1 MMRCGFHTLSEE
13 KCKKLVQ
20 EVTVFDY
27 MDFQDF
33 TDFSEKAILEE
44 RKGYRQLL
52 KTWEPNSCDNF
63 VDPVDN
69 VKSFMKMLKVICTR
83 KSVLDILDV
92 AGLKDEPCNSPQE
105 MLRFLAAYQACEG
118 FSKQDNTCYIN
129 VNNEVSSLRAAFK
142 SCEEKPHA
150 VGPEGRLIDPKSL
163 SFGLLRF
170 GGIYFVE
177 AWRAMKHYQKA
188 CAAGVSFYEFLVCAR
203 RVRETQLQQVAEY
216 VETICGEGEN
226 FIEELRSLCRP
237 LGFTLQ
243 KVEVVE
249 ICQEKGIGLDGPLSL
264 DCAWDFAEHVRSC
277 HGFRKAEQAELV
289 QSFLK
294 FSQGEAELAVLKILE
309 LLNWLGLGGA
319 LEEAHQMLRQ
329 VDFNDNGVLDET
341 EFLRLMRL
349 QKETSVRASR
359 IFAALAE
366 CDIFTENHLLEVITL
381 KHGIK
386 TASVNFSH
394 AGVRRG
400 SGKQPGISWDTWV
413 ILAEEARK
421 VTPVWK
427 RRSASFKEA
436 EVSELRKAFGA
447 EEVPV
452 SDLIWMLLDSGMPL
466 QRAEDRQRFHEAL
479 EEARRAALD
488 AGSAVED
495 VGELGTQHVHFAPFL
510 HLIRGYLQS
519 IKQKQMEREE
529 LALRSVDF
537 AATEPCHHLSY
548 LVRRLASQP
557 RVSCSEVIRMAAS
570 IGARI
575 KMSQRSML
583 RKKIREFSSER
594 RSELDQESQEELP
607 DEDSVEDGVDFA
619 GFLQI
624 MQWMQDCNWCNINA
638 AAEEKLLQPNQSS
651 FSRCVSA
658 P

>member
-1 MMRCGFHTLSEE
+1 MITRCHQTRSLPRYGSPPDVKEQQLRAVATVADLRRALKLSNERRSQDCKNYAPERFFSAKDTGRAHVCESEVSLTQAVVVPAKMQIAVQRIRRRHKPKKKIACPTTIRVGRLLPSVQECLNKFWSDEVNSDDLLRMRVVFRSMSEDGLHVLCDDLPELMMRCGFHTLSEE

-92 AGLKDEPCNSPQE
+92 AGLKARTCIFFQGTLKGKKRQRHLSPWQDEPCNSPQE

-118 FSKQDNTCYIN
+118 FSKQ
-129 VNNEVSSLRAAFK
+129 EVSSLRAAFK

-188 CAAGVSFYEFLVCAR
+188 SAAGVSFYEFLVCAR

-349 QKETSVRASR
+349 QKERNLVSYTSAYCRLHLGDAITRSR

-452 SDLIWMLLDSGMPL
+452 SDLIWMLLDSG
-466 QRAEDRQRFHEAL
+466 
-479 EEARRAALD
+479 
-488 AGSAVED
+488 
-495 VGELGTQHVHFAPFL
+495 
-510 HLIRGYLQS
+510 
-519 IKQKQMEREE
+519 
-529 LALRSVDF
+529 
-537 AATEPCHHLSY
+537 
-548 LVRRLASQP
+548 
-557 RVSCSEVIRMAAS
+557 
-570 IGARI
+570 
-575 KMSQRSML
+575 
-583 RKKIREFSSER
+583 
-594 RSELDQESQEELP
+594 
-607 DEDSVEDGVDFA
+607 
-619 GFLQI
+619 
-624 MQWMQDCNWCNINA
+624 
-638 AAEEKLLQPNQSS
+638 
-651 FSRCVSA
+651 
-658 P
+658 

>member
-118 FSKQDNTCYIN
+118 FSKQ
-129 VNNEVSSLRAAFK
+129 EVSSLRAAFK
-142 SCEEKPHA
+142 SCEEPHA

-188 CAAGVSFYEFLVCAR
+188 WWAMKRIVNYPMWASAAGVSFYEFLVCAR

-226 FIEELRSLCRP
+226 FIE
-237 LGFTLQ
+237 
-243 KVEVVE
+243 
-249 ICQEKGIGLDGPLSL
+249 
-264 DCAWDFAEHVRSC
+264 
-277 HGFRKAEQAELV
+277 
-289 QSFLK
+289 
-294 FSQGEAELAVLKILE
+294 
-309 LLNWLGLGGA
+309 
-319 LEEAHQMLRQ
+319 

-349 QKETSVRASR
+349 QKETSVRASGR

-413 ILAEEARK
+413 ILAEE
-421 VTPVWK
+421 
-427 RRSASFKEA
+427 EA

-452 SDLIWMLLDSGMPL
+452 SDLIW
-466 QRAEDRQRFHEAL
+466 
-479 EEARRAALD
+479 
-488 AGSAVED
+488 
-495 VGELGTQHVHFAPFL
+495 
-510 HLIRGYLQS
+510 
-519 IKQKQMEREE
+519 
-529 LALRSVDF
+529 
-537 AATEPCHHLSY
+537 
-548 LVRRLASQP
+548 
-557 RVSCSEVIRMAAS
+557 
-570 IGARI
+570 
-575 KMSQRSML
+575 
-583 RKKIREFSSER
+583 
-594 RSELDQESQEELP
+594 
-607 DEDSVEDGVDFA
+607 
-619 GFLQI
+619 
-624 MQWMQDCNWCNINA
+624 
-638 AAEEKLLQPNQSS
+638 
-651 FSRCVSA
+651 
-658 P
+658 